1 MEDPGPEIAGH
12 KRTVELCGRGSWS
25 EMEGPIVPSPH
36 LLNTPR
42 HMTGKFVPFLGAH
55 YLASRPQLSCLIV
68 VISSSYSTRAFFS
81 SCADRLFWWNASGN
95 FLPRPFFFCASKWI
109 FYAFGFS
116 FDRTMDSLYI
126 AMVNRGRWKYLLAS
140 GSRGRAH
147 VWICHPTEALPTLR
161 ISLSPTAKATW
172 CLMVTSYQETRAC
185 QPRLILLLMRWK
197 WKYKLHVAWV
207 RSLISQ
213 SSRGLY

>member
-25 EMEGPIVPSPH
+25 EMEGPIVPFPH

-95 FLPRPFFFCASKWI
+95 FLPRPFFSAPLNGYFMHSDLVLIERWI
-109 FYAFGFS
+109 LF
-116 FDRTMDSLYI
+116 
-126 AMVNRGRWKYLLAS
+126 
-140 GSRGRAH
+140 
-147 VWICHPTEALPTLR
+147 TLR
-161 ISLSPTAKATW
+161 WWTVGVGNIYWRVGAEGE
-172 CLMVTSYQETRAC
+172 LMYGFAIPLKHFRHC
-185 QPRLILLLMRWK
+185 GFL
-197 WKYKLHVAWV
+197 
-207 RSLISQ
+207 
-213 SSRGLY
+213 